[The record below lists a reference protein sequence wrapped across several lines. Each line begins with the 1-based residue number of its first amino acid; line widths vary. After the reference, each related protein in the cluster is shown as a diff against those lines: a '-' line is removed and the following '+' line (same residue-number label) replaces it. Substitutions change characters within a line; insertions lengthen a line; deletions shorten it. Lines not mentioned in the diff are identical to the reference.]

1 MTTYY
6 EVLRPVEQSDLDA
19 HPGYADMLALVPPR
33 GHATSELFRHAG
45 KDRASKGIACAC
57 SLGILKRVSPHA
69 RILQLDSVRF
79 WCTQFNE
86 SGHVNTAPRHS
97 TRELYLS
104 AVSKFDEWMVGRP
117 FPSRSDSSSGKRAIM
132 KSFKNIEEL
141 KEYCDVADYGSRTA
155 KRAVLEY
162 LASPQVGAISA
173 SAQTIARSAIKS
185 YFNTHDINLGLPSP
199 KRRRGGPAC
208 DDDDPMTIAD
218 FYKMMQNGKPSITAR
233 AVMMIK
239 FQSGMDSA
247 TFADRFNYD
256 GYPQI
261 VRHFKT
267 EDHGSWNLDTCPV
280 PIKTVR
286 VKTDMRYMTF
296 IDRDAVTQLQEYLT
310 WKEAKYGKQDVSKP
324 LFLTKQKK
332 PIHSAWVSKCF
343 SVAAVR
349 AGIQKKVSHR
359 VYKIRSHEVR
369 DLLKS
374 TLISDGCA
382 QYAAEHILGH
392 APRDSYEKQAILY
405 PEKLRAEYARASASL
420 NIFSKMESTL
430 NSPVDPE
437 SQDERIR
444 ELEAQIKALTQ
455 TNTEKD
461 LMKILYTN
469 AMNEMNEKINRLAR
483 LLDKLPDDVKE
494 KMPDEFDG
502 AAYPPE
508 RGLGLL

>member
-19 HPGYADMLALVPPR
+19 HPGYADMLALVPPQ
-33 GHATSELFRHAG
+33 GHATSELFRHSG

-104 AVSKFDEWMVGRP
+104 AVSKFDKWMAGRP

-155 KRAVLEY
+155 KRVVLEY
-162 LASPQVGAISA
+162 LASPQVGSISA
-173 SAQTIARSAIKS
+173 SAQTITRSAIKS

-208 DDDDPMTIAD
+208 DDDDPMTVAD
-218 FYKMMQNGKPSITAR
+218 FYKMMQNGKPSITMR

-261 VRHFKT
+261 VRHFNT
-267 EDHGSWNLDTCPV
+267 EDHGSWNLNMCPV

-310 WKEAKYGKQDVSKP
+310 WKEAKYGKQDVSRP

-349 AGIQKKVSHR
+349 AGIQKKVSHH

-405 PEKLRAEYARASASL
+405 PEKLRAEYAKASASL
-420 NIFSKMESTL
+420 NIFSKVESNL
-430 NSPVDPE
+430 NSSVDPE

-444 ELEAQIKALTQ
+444 DLEEEVAKHKAS
-455 TNTEKD
+455 
-461 LMKILYTN
+461 N
-469 AMNEMNEKINRLAR
+469 AEIALLERRHRQSMQEMYRVMESLKEKIDSLQRDATDR
-483 LLDKLPDDVKE
+483 
-494 KMPDEFDG
+494 
-502 AAYPPE
+502 A
-508 RGLGLL
+508 